1 MWEKSR
7 TISTH
12 RSARN
17 TIEPMIIQRRPPLS
31 RSMTGPISGAATAN
45 GANVSSR

>member
-1 MWEKSR
+1 MLEKSR

-12 RSARN
+12 SRARK

-31 RSMTGPISGAATAN
+31 RSM
-45 GANVSSR
+45 